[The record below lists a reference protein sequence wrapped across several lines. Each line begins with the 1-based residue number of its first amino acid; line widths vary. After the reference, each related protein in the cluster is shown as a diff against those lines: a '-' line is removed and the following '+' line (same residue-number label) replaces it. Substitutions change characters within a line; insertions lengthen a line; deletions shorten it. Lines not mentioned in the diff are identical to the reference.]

1 MPGTTD
7 DIEAMTVAFARK
19 QGFAGA
25 ISEIVQKPVVWVL
38 ERMDETNG
46 RTRVMRA
53 FQDRWPDDAALGAL
67 KVAQCLR
74 LSLVARL
81 ARTLARTPEEVRREL
96 TAASHDTRL
105 RTLFSADWPAG

>member
-7 DIEAMTVAFARK
+7 DIEVMTVAFARK

-38 ERMDETNG
+38 ERMAETSG
-46 RTRVMRA
+46 KTRVMRA

-81 ARTLARTPEEVRREL
+81 ARTLSRSPEEVRREL
-96 TAASHDTRL
+96 TAAARDMPL
-105 RTLFSADWPAG
+105 RTLFGANWPAG